1 MISTVLCGRFYKIFV
16 SPMLHKNP
24 SQISLRGIFRILLRF
39 LLSSRLVKQVV
50 LILSFL
56 LSLFSGGRTEE
67 VSGGSSQDVLYAVTE
82 DQSHENTAGYAQNK
96 ELCITAAQ
104 GYSFSGDSNPNS
116 VSIRVTQS
124 GRRTQSQVRSTFRI
138 IKGGKVIDNNHSHPF
153 LAESIAHQAG
163 MYVPQR
169 YLFSLCRLRL

>member
-1 MISTVLCGRFYKIFV
+1 
-16 SPMLHKNP
+16 MLHNNICG
-24 SQISLRGIFRILLRF
+24 SF

-56 LSLFSGGRTEE
+56 LSLFSGGRTD
-67 VSGGSSQDVLYAVTE
+67 VVCDSSSQDVLCAVTE
-82 DQSHENTAGYAQNK
+82 DQSHENTAGYARSK
-96 ELCITAAQ
+96 DLCITAAQ

-153 LAESIAHQAG
+153 LAESVSHQVG

-169 YLFSLCRLRL
+169 YLFSICRLRL